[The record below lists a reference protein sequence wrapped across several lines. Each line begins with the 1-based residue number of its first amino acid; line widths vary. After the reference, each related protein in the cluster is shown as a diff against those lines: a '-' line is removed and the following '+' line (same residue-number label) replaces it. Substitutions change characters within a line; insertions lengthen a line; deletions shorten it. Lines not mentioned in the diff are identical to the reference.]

1 MEGKIALTPHFPTYE
16 QVRLTLPVFNNLRI
30 IEIKDLITKVIDQ
43 AGTPQNPVDWSE
55 PEVWI
60 PEKLTGKT
68 KELAMKIWE
77 ESNNKVN
84 PRHLRGIYWLITKHE
99 LLADDNGIFRI
110 TDNGKKFINKEDAI
124 IKAIDDVEGV
134 SYLLSLMATKTRAQ
148 RKDILPDWANY
159 LRKYT
164 KYTSMSAIKST
175 LWQRLKN
182 LHDRELIIR
191 EGIYYV
197 ITKPGLKYI
206 ETELNSDPD
215 KKVYQSISVF
225 NEKQK
230 EELRKILE
238 IMDPYRFEHL
248 IKDLLEAMGYEE
260 VTVTSQTGDKG
271 VDVVAKIQFGI
282 TNITEVVQVKRY
294 KGNINRQMIDQLR
307 GALPYHRAI
316 RGTLI
321 TLSDFTKGSK
331 DAAVFSGAAPIT
343 LINGKKLVELL
354 FEHEIGISKQ
364 EITLYRVDEEF
375 FSEPAEEELPE
386 VENEESL

>member
-1 MEGKIALTPHFPTYE
+1 MEEKVSLTPHFPTYE
-16 QVRLTLPVFNNLRI
+16 QARLTLPVFNNLEI
-30 IEIKDLITKVIDQ
+30 VEIKELINKVIEQ

-60 PEKLTGKT
+60 PERLTGRN
-68 KELAMKIWE
+68 KEFAMEIWE
-77 ESNNKVN
+77 DSNHKVN
-84 PRHLRGIYWLITKHE
+84 PRHLSGIYWLITRHE
-99 LLADDNGIFRI
+99 LMADDNGVFSM
-110 TDNGKKFINKEDAI
+110 TDKGQKFLRNEESIVKE
-124 IKAIDDVEGV
+124 IDQVEGV

-148 RKDILPDWANY
+148 RKDVLPDWANY

-164 KYTSMSAIKST
+164 KYTSMSAIKSA

-182 LHDRELIIR
+182 LTDRELIIR

-197 ITKPGLKYI
+197 ITKQGLKYV
-206 ETELNSDPD
+206 EADVNSDPD
-215 KKVYQSISVF
+215 KKVYQSISSF

-230 EELRKILE
+230 DELKKILE
-238 IMDPYRFEHL
+238 NMEPYRFEHL
-248 IKDLLEAMGYEE
+248 VKDLLEAMGYEE

-354 FEHEIGISKQ
+354 FEHEIGITKQ

-375 FSEPAEEELPE
+375 FSEPTEEELPE
-386 VENEESL
+386 IENEEEL